1 MLVAPN
7 PASAPS
13 LATKRKRRGATM
25 MEYLFVL
32 SFIGVVC
39 IVGIGYFGS
48 ETNNLTQN
56 ASTAINK
63 SLTASQNA
71 VVPSP
76 GIIPSGSLDDT
87 TKDVKDKKK
96 DDKTTSN

>member
-7 PASAPS
+7 SASVPS

-48 ETNNLTQN
+48 ETNNLTQ
-56 ASTAINK
+56 STSSAINK
-63 SLTASQNA
+63 SFSASQNT
-71 VVPSP
+71 VVP
-76 GIIPSGSLDDT
+76 PSGIVPSGGFDNPKDT
-87 TKDVKDKKK
+87 KDKKK